1 MYRGVQISALLQ
13 NWVCGFPLQ
22 ISFTTVVSMPNKTA
36 SELFYWF
43 VISMNWVQICAN
55 QFIEVPRIGTY
66 ESVRSFHGT
75 LAHYVTIV

>member
-1 MYRGVQISALLQ
+1 
-13 NWVCGFPLQ
+13 
-22 ISFTTVVSMPNKTA
+22 MPNKTA